1 MKNAELAESILA
13 ELSGR
18 GETLVSAESLTGGMI
33 GALLTDVPG
42 ASESYLGG
50 VISYATRLK
59 ATLAG
64 VDRAT
69 VAELGPV
76 AERTAVEM
84 ARGVAQRCDADW
96 GLATTGV
103 AGPEPQDGHPVGQVF
118 VAVSHGASNAIRV
131 EELSLQGNRT
141 QIRQQ
146 SVSAA
151 LQLLADALGLQH
163 AAAEVDDARSR

>member
-1 MKNAELAESILA
+1 VKNAELAESILA
-13 ELSGR
+13 ELRDR

-42 ASESYLGG
+42 SSGSYLGG

-64 VDRAT
+64 VDQVT
-69 VAELGPV
+69 VTDLGPV
-76 AERTAVEM
+76 AERTAAEM
-84 ARGVAQRCDADW
+84 AHGVAQRCDADW

-118 VAVSHGASNAIRV
+118 VAVSHGASDAIRV
-131 EELSLQGNRT
+131 EELLLQGDRT

-151 LQLLADALGLQH
+151 LRLLAEALGLNMS
-163 AAAEVDDARSR
+163 A